1 MTLLKEW
8 MGLMID
14 EMGLYGFFNK
24 YYEGTNTEDDSRKID
39 EEESKFLVR
48 IMDKNSQGYVTY
60 EEYFQF

>member
-1 MTLLKEW
+1 
-8 MGLMID
+8 
-14 EMGLYGFFNK
+14 MGLYGFFNK